1 MVGGRRGFGC
11 QPLDQFDDF
20 KSCPGCQ
27 SEEGLQQP
35 KTFDRIARWSSELL
49 VQLRNECGIFHL
61 APLVG
66 NGNGISQQT

>member
-1 MVGGRRGFGC
+1 MVGRRRAFNRKT
-11 QPLDQFDDF
+11 LDQFDDF
-20 KSCPGCQ
+20 EAFPGRQ
-27 SEEGLQQP
+27 PEESFQQP
-35 KTFDRIARWSSELL
+35 KTFDGFARWSSELL

>member
-11 QPLDQFDDF
+11 KTLHQLNDLEAFPWR
-20 KSCPGCQ
+20 Q

-35 KTFDRIARWSSELL
+35 KAFNRFARWSSELL
-49 VQLRNECGIFHL
+49 VQLRNERGIFHL

>member
-11 QPLDQFDDF
+11 QTLDQFDDF

-49 VQLRNECGIFHL
+49 VQLRNDRGILHL
-61 APLVG
+61 APSIG
-66 NGNGISQQT
+66 DGNGISQQT

>member
-1 MVGGRRGFGC
+1 MVGGRCGFGC
-11 QPLDQFDDF
+11 KTLYQLDDLEAF
-20 KSCPGCQ
+20 PRCQ
-27 SEEGLQQP
+27 SKEGLQQP
-35 KTFDRIARWSSELL
+35 KAFNGLARWSSELL